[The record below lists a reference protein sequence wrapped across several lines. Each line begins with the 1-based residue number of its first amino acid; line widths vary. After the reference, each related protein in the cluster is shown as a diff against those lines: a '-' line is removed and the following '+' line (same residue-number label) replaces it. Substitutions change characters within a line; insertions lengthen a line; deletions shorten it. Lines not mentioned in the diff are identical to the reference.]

1 MRYPS
6 PSHTLSLTSQHIH
19 HNNNHNNSGL
29 DPETRRK
36 IWDVLLQVRHDKCM
50 ILTTHS
56 MEEAD
61 VLTTRVAI
69 MSQGRYEDRFSLC
82 VGVVMWCGVCCE
94 VVWGV
99 WCMVWGVLWY
109 DG

>member
-1 MRYPS
+1 
-6 PSHTLSLTSQHIH
+6 
-19 HNNNHNNSGL
+19 
-29 DPETRRK
+29 
-36 IWDVLLQVRHDKCM
+36 M

-99 WCMVWGVLWY
+99 CGVWCGVCCGMMGEMLC
-109 DG
+109 GVGIEVVVC